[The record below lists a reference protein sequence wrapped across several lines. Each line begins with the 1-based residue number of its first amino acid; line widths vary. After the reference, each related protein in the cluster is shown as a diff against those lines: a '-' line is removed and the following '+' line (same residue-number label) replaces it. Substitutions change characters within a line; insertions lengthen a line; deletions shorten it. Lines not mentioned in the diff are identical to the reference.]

1 MKKTI
6 LLSVICVLALMAAC
20 GQPAAKEDQSAQN
33 GQMTISFDYAA
44 QEGYASNQF
53 AVWVENTDGA
63 VVKTL
68 YATRFAAKGGYE
80 KRPDAIPVWVERSG
94 VAQMDNVDA
103 ITSATPKSGA
113 LQYSWDLTNDA
124 GERVPNGTYR
134 YFVEGTLRWKNHVLY
149 TGEITLGGEATS
161 SQASAEYAYVASD
174 DSPAL
179 TDDSP
184 EHSMITNVTAV
195 FTPPTELPQ

>member
-1 MKKTI
+1 MKKT
-6 LLSVICVLALMAAC
+6 LLLLMTCSLAFLAAC

-33 GQMTISFDYAA
+33 GLMTISFDYMA
-44 QEGYASNQF
+44 QDGYASNQF

-68 YATRFAAKGGYE
+68 YATRFAAKGGFE
-80 KRPDAIPVWVERSG
+80 KRPDAIPLWVERSG
-94 VAQMDNVDA
+94 VAQMDSVDA

-113 LQYSWDLTNDA
+113 LQYNWDLTNDA
-124 GERVPNGTYR
+124 GERVPDGTYR
-134 YFVEGTLRWKNHVLY
+134 YFVEGTIRWKNHVLY
-149 TGEITLGGEATS
+149 TGEITLGDEAAS

-184 EHSMITNVTAV
+184 EHSMITNVAAV
-195 FTPPTELPQ
+195 FTPPTELP